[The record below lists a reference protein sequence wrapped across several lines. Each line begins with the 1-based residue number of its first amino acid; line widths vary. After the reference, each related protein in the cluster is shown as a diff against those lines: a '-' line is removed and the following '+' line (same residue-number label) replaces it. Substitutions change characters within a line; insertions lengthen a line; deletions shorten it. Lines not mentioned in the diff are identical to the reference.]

1 MEYDEREDEFDIE
14 DETEL
19 NRRKDL
25 EEDIIIDLLTPQEDA
40 FPRRARPII
49 SLPSNIIFANDDEQ
63 LEAMR
68 FIESI
73 SNVAKWADR
82 EAVVYEDALVSGDGE
97 QEELGEAANG
107 AADGDDWEGFYLS
120 QDLLSDIRSD
130 DAGT

>member
-1 MEYDEREDEFDIE
+1 
-14 DETEL
+14 
-19 NRRKDL
+19 
-25 EEDIIIDLLTPQEDA
+25 
-40 FPRRARPII
+40 
-49 SLPSNIIFANDDEQ
+49 
-63 LEAMR
+63 MR

-82 EAVVYEDALVSGDGE
+82 EAAVYEDALVSGDGE